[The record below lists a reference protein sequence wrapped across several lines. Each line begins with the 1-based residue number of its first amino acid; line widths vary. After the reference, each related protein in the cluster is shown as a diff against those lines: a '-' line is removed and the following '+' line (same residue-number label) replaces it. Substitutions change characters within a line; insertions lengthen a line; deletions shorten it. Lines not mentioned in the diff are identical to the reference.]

1 MCYDEAEFVKQ
12 KRRRIDDYD
21 NAYGGGI
28 AGSGNSGGVFSE
40 KPAGSMREILILPN
54 VFLALRLCGP
64 VDNDQGPISRI
75 GGDGAD
81 KPDYVV
87 SLEPLPVKGNAR

>member
-1 MCYDEAEFVKQ
+1 MAFAFADLV
-12 KRRRIDDYD
+12 
-21 NAYGGGI
+21 YGGPFLCRVV
-28 AGSGNSGGVFSE
+28 SRPFFSE
-40 KPAGSMREILILPN
+40 KPAGFMREILILPN

-64 VDNDQGPISRI
+64 VDNDQEPISRI

-87 SLEPLPVKGNAR
+87 YLESLPVKGNAR